1 MNGPAP
7 EAPPGAPG
15 GSPAFRR
22 RAAVMVAVLCL
33 GYILSMFYRTS
44 LGVTGDELSRAMDL
58 SAEAL
63 GTLGGMYFLVFAAAQ
78 IPLGIALDRYGPR
91 RVNAV
96 MLLIGAAGALVFA
109 AAQGFGGL
117 ALGRGLIGLGCA
129 AGLMGSLVAFARW
142 FPPRRFSAMA
152 GFMLAVGGLG
162 SLISTTPL
170 ALAAEWLGWRG
181 AFVLAAAVSV
191 AVAALTAALLRDD
204 PPGGPIAP
212 RPRETLAETV
222 RGVATV
228 LRNRQLHLLLPL
240 NACAYSAVMTLLA
253 LWGAPWLAHTHGL
266 GAVGAADVMMGMAV
280 SLMAGSLAYGWL
292 GSRIGA
298 GKSVVLA
305 GAAATTAIYAAIACG
320 LIRGPASAAAAI
332 CLIGMLGGYA
342 ALMLNHIRALFPA
355 RLVGRGLTAANL
367 FNFGGSGIIQAIS
380 GAIVGAWPEDPGGA
394 PPPEAY
400 AALFAF
406 LAAIVALSA
415 VVYAFARPVARPDG

>member
-1 MNGPAP
+1 MI
-7 EAPPGAPG
+7 PGAASFLARSDLEVVG
-15 GSPAFRR
+15 L
-22 RAAVMVAVLCL
+22 V
-33 GYILSMFYRTS
+33 
-44 LGVTGDELSRAMDL
+44 GVGHFASHF
-58 SAEAL
+58 
-63 GTLGGMYFLVFAAAQ
+63 YFLVLPPLFPILSEVFGVSYTRLGFALAVMGVTSALVQTPVGFLVDRYGARRFLIAGLVASGVSLIGVGLFPTYEALLVLMLLFGIGDSVIHPADYAILNKRVDPRRMGRAFSVHTLAGHLGFAAA
-78 IPLGIALDRYGPR
+78 PVTVIAL
-91 RVNAV
+91 
-96 MLLIGAAGALVFA
+96 
-109 AAQGFGGL
+109 
-117 ALGRGLIGLGCA
+117 
-129 AGLMGSLVAFARW
+129 
-142 FPPRRFSAMA
+142 
-152 GFMLAVGGLG
+152 
-162 SLISTTPL
+162 
-170 ALAAEWLGWRG
+170 AEWLGWRG
-181 AFVLAAAVSV
+181 AFVLSAAVSV

-292 GSRIGA
+292 GWCIGA

-394 PPPEAY
+394 HPPEAY

>member
-22 RAAVMVAVLCL
+22 RAALMVAVLCL

-170 ALAAEWLGWRG
+170 ALAAEWLG
-181 AFVLAAAVSV
+181 
-191 AVAALTAALLRDD
+191 
-204 PPGGPIAP
+204 
-212 RPRETLAETV
+212 
-222 RGVATV
+222 
-228 LRNRQLHLLLPL
+228 
-240 NACAYSAVMTLLA
+240 
-253 LWGAPWLAHTHGL
+253 
-266 GAVGAADVMMGMAV
+266 
-280 SLMAGSLAYGWL
+280 
-292 GSRIGA
+292 
-298 GKSVVLA
+298 
-305 GAAATTAIYAAIACG
+305 
-320 LIRGPASAAAAI
+320 
-332 CLIGMLGGYA
+332 
-342 ALMLNHIRALFPA
+342 
-355 RLVGRGLTAANL
+355 
-367 FNFGGSGIIQAIS
+367 
-380 GAIVGAWPEDPGGA
+380 
-394 PPPEAY
+394 
-400 AALFAF
+400 
-406 LAAIVALSA
+406 
-415 VVYAFARPVARPDG
+415 

>member
-1 MNGPAP
+1 
-7 EAPPGAPG
+7 
-15 GSPAFRR
+15 
-22 RAAVMVAVLCL
+22 MVAVLCL

-44 LGVTGDELSRAMDL
+44 LGVIGDELSRATDL

-109 AAQGFGGL
+109 SAQGFGGL
-117 ALGRGLIGLGCA
+117 TAGRGLIGLGCA

-170 ALAAEWLGWRG
+170 ALASEQLGWRG

-204 PPGGPIAP
+204 PPGRPAAP
-212 RPRETLAETV
+212 RPRETLGETV

-240 NACAYSAVMTLLA
+240 NACAYSAVMALLA
-253 LWGAPWLAHTHGL
+253 LWGAPWLAHVHGL

-298 GKSVVLA
+298 GKTVVLA
-305 GAAATTAIYAAIACG
+305 GAAATTAIYAAIAGG
-320 LIRGPASAAAAI
+320 LIRGPETAAVAI
-332 CLIGMLGGYA
+332 CLIGLLGGYA

-380 GAIVGAWPEDPGGA
+380 GAIVGAWPEEPGGA
-394 PPPEAY
+394 HPPEAY

-415 VVYAFARPVARPDG
+415 VVYAFARPIGPEAEPAG